1 MLRYVQEGVQKPC
14 RLWGLVSSEELS
26 YAVIN
31 EKLLKCNKNDPCHH
45 QITKNLHIGSG
56 QRTPLVLLVSRLLV
70 ETVLLLSE
78 DEDRGEG
85 EGVLGIGKREGK
97 A

>member
-1 MLRYVQEGVQKPC
+1 M
-14 RLWGLVSSEELS
+14 
-26 YAVIN
+26 
-31 EKLLKCNKNDPCHH
+31 
-45 QITKNLHIGSG
+45 
-56 QRTPLVLLVSRLLV
+56 

-85 EGVLGIGKREGK
+85 EGVLGIGRREGK